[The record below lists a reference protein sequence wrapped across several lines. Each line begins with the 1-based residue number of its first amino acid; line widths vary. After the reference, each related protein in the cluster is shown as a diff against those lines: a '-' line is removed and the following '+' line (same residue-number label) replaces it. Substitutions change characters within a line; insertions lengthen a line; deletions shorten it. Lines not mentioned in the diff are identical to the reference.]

1 MKLKKHLS
9 NLLKVFICVAF
20 IASAIEIHAQN
31 GTTMTVSGTI
41 VDAAGIPVIGAV
53 VIDPANTSNGCIS
66 NVDGDFTMQA
76 AVGKVL
82 KVSSIGYREYQFTV
96 LAQPQKYKIVLQ
108 EDNVEL
114 EEVVVVG
121 YGVQKK
127 VTMTGAVSAIQNK
140 EIVTTKNENL
150 QNMLTGKIPGLR
162 IVQNTSEPGQF
173 TNKMDIRGFGTPLV
187 IIDGVPRDNMAKIDA
202 EDIES
207 ISVLKDAS
215 AAVYGVRAANGVIL
229 ITTKKGTKGHANV
242 SYSGNMTWQ
251 VPTNFPDLVE
261 AADIMTLVNEKVIH
275 NVDESANRTYSLE
288 EIADYRNGVKRGTNW
303 KNELFRNSAPQ
314 TQHSINISGGGD
326 KVTYFASAGYQY
338 QESYLRSNAINY
350 EKFNLR
356 SNISANVT
364 NNLKFDLNISGMM
377 DERESSPANSGAII
391 YEGWLS
397 SPLEPVWYDE
407 EKGMY
412 ASRFNPAGYNPAA
425 LMDTDLTGHCTYQS
439 KWFQSNA
446 SLTWDIPW
454 VKGLSVSGMYSYD
467 YIANNDDE
475 YRKAY
480 NLYDTSGNAIVK
492 GAQTAAPNKISR
504 YFYSKQNNLWQAR
517 LSYDNNFGKH
527 NVGALILIENQHK
540 VGDNFYG
547 SRQVALDM
555 DKVFAGITTNQEF
568 NQNADQSVLYD
579 NANRALVGRLNY
591 DYAGKYIAEFAFR
604 HEASSLFPKE
614 TRWGFF
620 PSVSAGW
627 RMSREKFMERT
638 QNWLSDLK
646 LRASWGING
655 NDQID
660 NNATYNL
667 YYTNM
672 SNGSYNF
679 NGDGATVVPGVQ
691 KDRSGNNDL
700 KWEETKQLNFGIDAA
715 FFDNRLGLT
724 LDYFQKK
731 TTGMLIQKPYI
742 GVIGEGGYKW
752 YNAASM
758 DNSGV
763 EATFTWRD
771 EIKDFKYDISFNISY
786 YKNEI
791 TELPDVIKYTWGGG
805 NGVDKTIVGQPYGSW
820 MSYKADGVFKTKQE
834 VYEYLSKYDVQIG
847 APGVGRIRYKDL
859 NGDNV
864 INTADMDW
872 QGSDQPKFIGGLNI
886 GASYKGFDLSAFFN
900 GMIRDAWNNSKFYT
914 DLFQGWTG
922 NHSVR
927 LMDAMHAWN
936 DYEQTGVYNCDI
948 PALTVVDNN
957 VETRS
962 STFFIEDGSYVKLK
976 TLTLGYTFPDKWI
989 KKARLSNLR
998 VYLQAQNV
1006 FTLTNYTGAD
1016 PEGLGYPYPQPRTY
1030 TFGLSLGF

>member
-1 MKLKKHLS
+1 MKLKIHLS
-9 NLLKVFICVAF
+9 SLLRAFICMAF
-20 IASAIEIHAQN
+20 IASAIGLHAQN
-31 GTTMTVSGTI
+31 GTTITVSGTI
-41 VDAAGIPVIGAV
+41 VDAAGVPIIGAV

-66 NVDGDFTMQA
+66 NVDGHFTMQA

-96 LAQPQKYKIVLQ
+96 LSQPQKYNIVLQ

-140 EIVTTKNENL
+140 EITTTKNENL

-187 IIDGVPRDNMAKIDA
+187 VIDGVPRDNMAKIDA

-229 ITTKKGTKGHANV
+229 ITTKKGNKGHASV

-261 AADIMTLVNEKVIH
+261 AADIMTLINEKVIH

-303 KNELFRNSAPQ
+303 KNEIFRNSAPQ

-364 NNLKFDLNISGMM
+364 DNLKFDLNISGMM
-377 DERESSPANSGAII
+377 DERESSPANSSAII

-397 SPLEPVWYDE
+397 SPLEKVWYDE
-407 EKGMY
+407 EKRMY
-412 ASRFNPAGYNPAA
+412 ASRLNPAGYNPAA
-425 LMDTDLTGHCTYQS
+425 LMDTELTGHCTYKS

-454 VKGLSVSGMYSYD
+454 VKGLSISGMYSYD
-467 YIANNDDE
+467 YITNNDDE

-480 NLYDTSGNAIVK
+480 NLYDASGNAIIKSV
-492 GAQTAAPNKISR
+492 QTAAPNKISR
-504 YFYSKQNNLWQAR
+504 YFYEKQNNLWQAR
-517 LSYDNNFGKH
+517 LNYDNSFGKN
-527 NVGALILIENQHK
+527 NVGVLVLFENQHK
-540 VGDNFYG
+540 EGDNFYG

-568 NQNADQSVLYD
+568 NQNADQAVLYD

-604 HEASSLFPKE
+604 YEASSLFPKE

-620 PSVSAGW
+620 PSVSAGYRISEENFW
-627 RMSREKFMERT
+627 KESPLNFINNFKLRTSWGVLGDDSAARYQHITGYRYPSGGGAVFDGQYISASTSTGIPNKEITWYESKTFNIGVDAEAWNGLLGVTAEYFNRERSGLLTTRAGSLPGVVGATLPQENLNGDRT
-638 QNWLSDLK
+638 QGFEIELSHRNHIDDFYYQIKGNIAYTRTKYTHVETSRAGNSYENW
-646 LRASWGING
+646 RNNTNNRYNNITWGVEGAGRLETWDEIWHNPIFIARG
-655 NDQID
+655 SVLGD
-660 NNATYNL
+660 YE
-667 YYTNM
+667 YYDW
-672 SNGSYNF
+672 
-679 NGDGATVVPGVQ
+679 NGDGVFSELDKHPLVNSSSIP
-691 KDRSGNNDL
+691 L
-700 KWEETKQLNFGIDAA
+700 LNFG
-715 FFDNRLGLT
+715 F
-724 LDYFQKK
+724 
-731 TTGMLIQKPYI
+731 
-742 GVIGEGGYKW
+742 
-752 YNAASM
+752 
-758 DNSGV
+758 
-763 EATFTWRD
+763 TFSAQWKG
-771 EIKDFKYDISFNISY
+771 IDIS
-786 YKNEI
+786 
-791 TELPDVIKYTWGGG
+791 
-805 NGVDKTIVGQPYGSW
+805 
-820 MSYKADGVFKTKQE
+820 M
-834 VYEYLSKYDVQIG
+834 
-847 APGVGRIRYKDL
+847 
-859 NGDNV
+859 
-864 INTADMDW
+864 
-872 QGSDQPKFIGGLNI
+872 
-886 GASYKGFDLSAFFN
+886 
-900 GMIRDAWNNSKFYT
+900 
-914 DLFQGWTG
+914 LFQGAGKTYVSPQGILYQPLWGDGAVAQYMDRWHPEDPLANPYDPSTNWIKGHYAYTG
-922 NHSVR
+922 TLPDQSSDFHLQNASYLR
-927 LMDAMHAWN
+927 LKNLEIGYTLPGKWLKSAKVQGIRVYFSGYN
-936 DYEQTGVYNCDI
+936 LLTFTGLKYLDPEYSADTAYAYPI
-948 PALTVVDNN
+948 
-957 VETRS
+957 S
-962 STFFIEDGSYVKLK
+962 KTF
-976 TLTLGYTFPDKWI
+976 TLGLNFK
-989 KKARLSNLR
+989 
-998 VYLQAQNV
+998 
-1006 FTLTNYTGAD
+1006 F
-1016 PEGLGYPYPQPRTY
+1016 
-1030 TFGLSLGF
+1030 

>member
-1 MKLKKHLS
+1 MKLKIHLS
-9 NLLKVFICVAF
+9 SLLRAFICMAF
-20 IASAIEIHAQN
+20 IASAIGLHAQN
-31 GTTMTVSGTI
+31 GTTITVSGTI
-41 VDAAGIPVIGAV
+41 VDAAGVPIIGAV

-66 NVDGDFTMQA
+66 NVDGHFTMQA

-96 LAQPQKYKIVLQ
+96 LSQPQKYNIVLQ

-140 EIVTTKNENL
+140 EITTTKNENL

-187 IIDGVPRDNMAKIDA
+187 VIDGVPRDNMAKIDA

-229 ITTKKGTKGHANV
+229 ITTKKGNKGHASV

-261 AADIMTLVNEKVIH
+261 AADIMTLINEKVIH

-303 KNELFRNSAPQ
+303 KNEIFRNSAPQ

-364 NNLKFDLNISGMM
+364 DNLKFDLNISGMM
-377 DERESSPANSGAII
+377 DERESSPANSSAII

-397 SPLEPVWYDE
+397 SPLEKVWYDE
-407 EKGMY
+407 EKRMY
-412 ASRFNPAGYNPAA
+412 ASRLNPAGYNPAA
-425 LMDTDLTGHCTYQS
+425 LMDTELTGHCTYKS

-454 VKGLSVSGMYSYD
+454 VKGLSISGMYSYD
-467 YIANNDDE
+467 YITNNDDE

-480 NLYDTSGNAIVK
+480 NLYDASGNAIIK
-492 GAQTAAPNKISR
+492 SAQTAAPNKISR
-504 YFYSKQNNLWQAR
+504 YFYEKQNNLWQAR
-517 LSYDNNFGKH
+517 LNYDNSFGKN
-527 NVGALILIENQHK
+527 NVGVLVLFENQHK
-540 VGDNFYG
+540 EGDNFYG

-568 NQNADQSVLYD
+568 NQNADQAVLYD

-604 HEASSLFPKE
+604 YEASSLFPKE

-620 PSVSAGW
+620 PSVSAGYRISEENFW
-627 RMSREKFMERT
+627 KESPLNFINNFKLRTSWGVLGDDSAARYQHITGYRYPSGGGAVFDGQYISASTSTGIPNKEITWYESKTFNIGVDAEAWNGLLGVTAEYFNRERSGLLTTRAGSLPGVVGATLPQENLNGDRT
-638 QNWLSDLK
+638 QGFEIELSHRNHIDDFYYQIKGNIAYTRTKYTHVETSRAGNSYENW
-646 LRASWGING
+646 RNNTNNRYNNITWGVEGAGRLETWDEIWHNPIFIARG
-655 NDQID
+655 SVLGDYQ
-660 NNATYNL
+660 
-667 YYTNM
+667 YYDW
-672 SNGSYNF
+672 
-679 NGDGATVVPGVQ
+679 NGDGVFSELDKHPLVNSSSIP
-691 KDRSGNNDL
+691 L
-700 KWEETKQLNFGIDAA
+700 LNFG
-715 FFDNRLGLT
+715 F
-724 LDYFQKK
+724 
-731 TTGMLIQKPYI
+731 
-742 GVIGEGGYKW
+742 
-752 YNAASM
+752 
-758 DNSGV
+758 
-763 EATFTWRD
+763 TFSAQWKG
-771 EIKDFKYDISFNISY
+771 IDIS
-786 YKNEI
+786 
-791 TELPDVIKYTWGGG
+791 
-805 NGVDKTIVGQPYGSW
+805 
-820 MSYKADGVFKTKQE
+820 M
-834 VYEYLSKYDVQIG
+834 
-847 APGVGRIRYKDL
+847 
-859 NGDNV
+859 
-864 INTADMDW
+864 
-872 QGSDQPKFIGGLNI
+872 
-886 GASYKGFDLSAFFN
+886 
-900 GMIRDAWNNSKFYT
+900 
-914 DLFQGWTG
+914 LFQGAGKTYVSPQGILYQPLWGDGAVAQYMDRWHPEDPLANPYDPSTNWIKGHYAYTG
-922 NHSVR
+922 TLPDQSSDFHLQNASYLR
-927 LMDAMHAWN
+927 LKNLEIGYTLPGKWLKSAKVQGIRVYFSGYN
-936 DYEQTGVYNCDI
+936 LLTFTGLKYLDPEYSADTAYAYPI
-948 PALTVVDNN
+948 
-957 VETRS
+957 S
-962 STFFIEDGSYVKLK
+962 KTF
-976 TLTLGYTFPDKWI
+976 TLGLNFK
-989 KKARLSNLR
+989 
-998 VYLQAQNV
+998 
-1006 FTLTNYTGAD
+1006 F
-1016 PEGLGYPYPQPRTY
+1016 
-1030 TFGLSLGF
+1030 

>member
-1 MKLKKHLS
+1 MKLKIHLS
-9 NLLKVFICVAF
+9 SLLRAFICMAF
-20 IASAIEIHAQN
+20 IASAIGLHAQN
-31 GTTMTVSGTI
+31 GTTITVSGTI
-41 VDAAGIPVIGAV
+41 VDAAGVPIIGAV

-66 NVDGDFTMQA
+66 NVDGHFTMQA

-96 LAQPQKYKIVLQ
+96 LSQPQKYNIVLQ

-140 EIVTTKNENL
+140 EITTTKNENL

-187 IIDGVPRDNMAKIDA
+187 VIDGVPRDNMAKIDA

-229 ITTKKGTKGHANV
+229 ITTKKGNKGHASV

-261 AADIMTLVNEKVIH
+261 AADIMTLINEKVIH

-303 KNELFRNSAPQ
+303 KNEIFRNSAPQ

-364 NNLKFDLNISGMM
+364 DNLKFDLNISGMM
-377 DERESSPANSGAII
+377 DERESSPANSSAII

-397 SPLEPVWYDE
+397 SPLEKVWYDE
-407 EKGMY
+407 EKRMY
-412 ASRFNPAGYNPAA
+412 ASRLNPAGYNPAA
-425 LMDTDLTGHCTYQS
+425 LMDTELTGHCTYKS

-454 VKGLSVSGMYSYD
+454 VKGLSISGMYSYD
-467 YIANNDDE
+467 YITNNDDE

-480 NLYDTSGNAIVK
+480 NLYDASGNAIIK
-492 GAQTAAPNKISR
+492 SAQTAAPNKISR
-504 YFYSKQNNLWQAR
+504 YFYEKQNNLWQAR
-517 LSYDNNFGKH
+517 LNYDNSFGKN
-527 NVGALILIENQHK
+527 NVGVLVLFENQHK
-540 VGDNFYG
+540 EGDNFYG

-568 NQNADQSVLYD
+568 NQNADQAVLYD

-604 HEASSLFPKE
+604 YEASSLFPKE

-620 PSVSAGW
+620 PSVSAGYRISEENFW
-627 RMSREKFMERT
+627 KESPLNFINNFKLRTSWGVLGDDSAARYQHITGYRYPSGGGAVFDGQYISASTSTGIPNKEITWYESKTFNIGVDAEAWNGLLGVTAEYFNRERSGLLTTRAGSLPGVVGATLPQENLNGDRT
-638 QNWLSDLK
+638 QGFEIELSHRNHIDDFYYQIKGNIAYTRTKYTHVETSRAGNSYENW
-646 LRASWGING
+646 RNNTNNRYNNITWGVEGAGRLETWDEIWHNPIFIARG
-655 NDQID
+655 SVLGD
-660 NNATYNL
+660 YE
-667 YYTNM
+667 YYDW
-672 SNGSYNF
+672 
-679 NGDGATVVPGVQ
+679 NGDGVFSELDKHPLVNSSSIP
-691 KDRSGNNDL
+691 L
-700 KWEETKQLNFGIDAA
+700 LNFG
-715 FFDNRLGLT
+715 F
-724 LDYFQKK
+724 
-731 TTGMLIQKPYI
+731 
-742 GVIGEGGYKW
+742 
-752 YNAASM
+752 
-758 DNSGV
+758 
-763 EATFTWRD
+763 TFSAQWK
-771 EIKDFKYDISFNISY
+771 EIDIS
-786 YKNEI
+786 
-791 TELPDVIKYTWGGG
+791 
-805 NGVDKTIVGQPYGSW
+805 
-820 MSYKADGVFKTKQE
+820 M
-834 VYEYLSKYDVQIG
+834 
-847 APGVGRIRYKDL
+847 
-859 NGDNV
+859 
-864 INTADMDW
+864 
-872 QGSDQPKFIGGLNI
+872 
-886 GASYKGFDLSAFFN
+886 
-900 GMIRDAWNNSKFYT
+900 
-914 DLFQGWTG
+914 LFQGAGKTYVSPQGILYQPLWGDGAVAQYMDRWHPEDPLANPYDPSTNWIKGHYAYTG
-922 NHSVR
+922 TLPDQSSDFHLQNASYLR
-927 LMDAMHAWN
+927 LKN
-936 DYEQTGVYNCDI
+936 LEI
-948 PALTVVDNN
+948 
-957 VETRS
+957 
-962 STFFIEDGSYVKLK
+962 
-976 TLTLGYTFPDKWI
+976 GYTLPDKWLKSAKVQGI
-989 KKARLSNLR
+989 R
-998 VYLQAQNV
+998 VYFSGYNLLTFTGLKYLDPEYSADTAYAYPISKT
-1006 FTLTNYTGAD
+1006 FTL
-1016 PEGLGYPYPQPRTY
+1016 GLN
-1030 TFGLSLGF
+1030 FKF

>member
-1 MKLKKHLS
+1 MKLKIHLS
-9 NLLKVFICVAF
+9 SLLRAFICMAF
-20 IASAIEIHAQN
+20 IASAIGLHAQN
-31 GTTMTVSGTI
+31 GTTITVSGTI
-41 VDAAGIPVIGAV
+41 VDAAGVPIIGAV

-66 NVDGDFTMQA
+66 NVDGHFTMQA

-96 LAQPQKYKIVLQ
+96 LSQPQKYNIVLQ

-140 EIVTTKNENL
+140 EITTTKNENL

-187 IIDGVPRDNMAKIDA
+187 VIDGVPRDNMAKIDA

-229 ITTKKGTKGHANV
+229 ITTKKGNKGHASV

-261 AADIMTLVNEKVIH
+261 AADIMTLINEKVIH

-303 KNELFRNSAPQ
+303 KNEIFRNSAPQ

-364 NNLKFDLNISGMM
+364 DNLKFDLNISGMM
-377 DERESSPANSGAII
+377 DERESSPANSSAII

-397 SPLEPVWYDE
+397 SPLEKVWYDE
-407 EKGMY
+407 EKRMY
-412 ASRFNPAGYNPAA
+412 ASRLNPAGYNPAA
-425 LMDTDLTGHCTYQS
+425 LMDTELTGHCTYKS

-454 VKGLSVSGMYSYD
+454 VKGLSISGMYSYD
-467 YIANNDDE
+467 YITNNDDE

-480 NLYDTSGNAIVK
+480 NLYDASGNAIIK
-492 GAQTAAPNKISR
+492 SAQTAAPNKISR
-504 YFYSKQNNLWQAR
+504 YFYEKQNNLWQAR
-517 LSYDNNFGKH
+517 LNYDNSFGKN
-527 NVGALILIENQHK
+527 NVGVLVLFENQHK
-540 VGDNFYG
+540 EGDNFYG

-568 NQNADQSVLYD
+568 NQNADQAVLYD

-604 HEASSLFPKE
+604 YETSSLFPKE

-620 PSVSAGW
+620 PSVSAGYRISEENFW
-627 RMSREKFMERT
+627 KESPLNFINNFKLRTSWGVLGDDSAARYQHITGYRYPSGGGAVFDGQYISASTSTGIPNKEITWYESKTFNIGVDAEAWNGLLGVTAEYFNRERSGLLTTRAGSLPGVVGATLPQENLNGDRT
-638 QNWLSDLK
+638 QGFEIELSHRNHIDDFYYQIKGNIAYTRTKYTHVETSRAGNSYENW
-646 LRASWGING
+646 RNNTNNRYNNITWGVEGAGRLETWDEIWHNPIFIARG
-655 NDQID
+655 SVLGD
-660 NNATYNL
+660 YE
-667 YYTNM
+667 YYDW
-672 SNGSYNF
+672 
-679 NGDGATVVPGVQ
+679 NGDGVFSELDKHPLVNSSSIP
-691 KDRSGNNDL
+691 L
-700 KWEETKQLNFGIDAA
+700 LNFG
-715 FFDNRLGLT
+715 F
-724 LDYFQKK
+724 
-731 TTGMLIQKPYI
+731 
-742 GVIGEGGYKW
+742 
-752 YNAASM
+752 
-758 DNSGV
+758 
-763 EATFTWRD
+763 TFSAQWKG
-771 EIKDFKYDISFNISY
+771 IDIS
-786 YKNEI
+786 
-791 TELPDVIKYTWGGG
+791 
-805 NGVDKTIVGQPYGSW
+805 
-820 MSYKADGVFKTKQE
+820 M
-834 VYEYLSKYDVQIG
+834 
-847 APGVGRIRYKDL
+847 
-859 NGDNV
+859 
-864 INTADMDW
+864 
-872 QGSDQPKFIGGLNI
+872 
-886 GASYKGFDLSAFFN
+886 
-900 GMIRDAWNNSKFYT
+900 
-914 DLFQGWTG
+914 LFQGAGKTYVSPQGILYQPLWGDGAVAQYMDRWHPEDPLANPYDPSTNWIKGHYAYTG
-922 NHSVR
+922 TLPDQSSDFHLQNASYLR
-927 LMDAMHAWN
+927 LKN
-936 DYEQTGVYNCDI
+936 LEI
-948 PALTVVDNN
+948 
-957 VETRS
+957 
-962 STFFIEDGSYVKLK
+962 
-976 TLTLGYTFPDKWI
+976 GYTLPDKWLKSAKVQGI
-989 KKARLSNLR
+989 R
-998 VYLQAQNV
+998 VYFSGYNLLTFTGLKYLDPEYSADTAYAYPISKT
-1006 FTLTNYTGAD
+1006 FTL
-1016 PEGLGYPYPQPRTY
+1016 GLN
-1030 TFGLSLGF
+1030 FKF

>member
-1 MKLKKHLS
+1 MKLKIHLS
-9 NLLKVFICVAF
+9 SLLRAFICMAF
-20 IASAIEIHAQN
+20 IASAIGLHAQN
-31 GTTMTVSGTI
+31 GTTITVSGTI
-41 VDAAGIPVIGAV
+41 VDAAGVPIIGAV

-66 NVDGDFTMQA
+66 NVDGHFTMQA

-96 LAQPQKYKIVLQ
+96 LSQPQKYNIVLQ

-140 EIVTTKNENL
+140 EITTTKNENL

-187 IIDGVPRDNMAKIDA
+187 VIDGVPRDNMAKIDA

-229 ITTKKGTKGHANV
+229 ITTKKGNKGHASV

-261 AADIMTLVNEKVIH
+261 AADIMTLINEKVIH

-303 KNELFRNSAPQ
+303 KNEIFRNSAPQ

-364 NNLKFDLNISGMM
+364 DNLKFDLNISGMM
-377 DERESSPANSGAII
+377 DERESSPANSSAII

-397 SPLEPVWYDE
+397 SPLEKVWYDE
-407 EKGMY
+407 EKRMY
-412 ASRFNPAGYNPAA
+412 ASRLNPAGYNPAA
-425 LMDTDLTGHCTYQS
+425 LMDTELTGHCTYKS

-454 VKGLSVSGMYSYD
+454 VKGLSISGMYSYD
-467 YIANNDDE
+467 YITNNDDE

-480 NLYDTSGNAIVK
+480 NLYDASGNAIIK
-492 GAQTAAPNKISR
+492 SAQTAAPNKISR
-504 YFYSKQNNLWQAR
+504 YFYEKQNNLWQAR
-517 LSYDNNFGKH
+517 LNYDNSFGKN
-527 NVGALILIENQHK
+527 NVGILVLFENQHK
-540 VGDNFYG
+540 EGDNFYG

-568 NQNADQSVLYD
+568 NQNADQAVLYD

-604 HEASSLFPKE
+604 YEASSLFPKE

-620 PSVSAGW
+620 PSVSAGYRISEENFW
-627 RMSREKFMERT
+627 KESPLNFINNFKLRTSWGVLGDDSAARYQHITGYRYPSGGGTVFDGQYISASTSTGIPNKEITWYESKTFNIGVDAEAWNGLLGVTAEYFNRERSGLLTTRAGSLPGVVGATLPQENLNGDRT
-638 QNWLSDLK
+638 QGFEIELSHRNHIDDFYYQIKGNIAYTRTKYTHVETSRAGNSYENW
-646 LRASWGING
+646 RNNTNNRYNNITWGVEGAGRLETWDEIWHNPIFIARG
-655 NDQID
+655 SVLGD
-660 NNATYNL
+660 YE
-667 YYTNM
+667 YYDW
-672 SNGSYNF
+672 
-679 NGDGATVVPGVQ
+679 NGDGVFSELDKHPLVNSSSIP
-691 KDRSGNNDL
+691 L
-700 KWEETKQLNFGIDAA
+700 LNFG
-715 FFDNRLGLT
+715 F
-724 LDYFQKK
+724 
-731 TTGMLIQKPYI
+731 
-742 GVIGEGGYKW
+742 
-752 YNAASM
+752 
-758 DNSGV
+758 
-763 EATFTWRD
+763 TFSAQWKG
-771 EIKDFKYDISFNISY
+771 IDIS
-786 YKNEI
+786 
-791 TELPDVIKYTWGGG
+791 
-805 NGVDKTIVGQPYGSW
+805 
-820 MSYKADGVFKTKQE
+820 M
-834 VYEYLSKYDVQIG
+834 
-847 APGVGRIRYKDL
+847 
-859 NGDNV
+859 
-864 INTADMDW
+864 
-872 QGSDQPKFIGGLNI
+872 
-886 GASYKGFDLSAFFN
+886 
-900 GMIRDAWNNSKFYT
+900 
-914 DLFQGWTG
+914 LFQGAGKTYVSPQGILYQPLWGDGAVAQYMDRWHPEDPLANPYDPSTNWIKGHYAYTG
-922 NHSVR
+922 TLPDQSSDFHLQNASYLR
-927 LMDAMHAWN
+927 LKN
-936 DYEQTGVYNCDI
+936 LEI
-948 PALTVVDNN
+948 
-957 VETRS
+957 
-962 STFFIEDGSYVKLK
+962 
-976 TLTLGYTFPDKWI
+976 GYTLPDKWLKSAKVQGI
-989 KKARLSNLR
+989 R
-998 VYLQAQNV
+998 VYFSGYNLLTFTGLKYLDPEYSADTAYAYPISKT
-1006 FTLTNYTGAD
+1006 FTL
-1016 PEGLGYPYPQPRTY
+1016 GLN
-1030 TFGLSLGF
+1030 FKF

>member
-1 MKLKKHLS
+1 MKLKIHLS
-9 NLLKVFICVAF
+9 SLLRAFICMAF
-20 IASAIEIHAQN
+20 IASAIGLHAQN
-31 GTTMTVSGTI
+31 GTTITVSGTI
-41 VDAAGIPVIGAV
+41 VDAAGVPIIGAV

-66 NVDGDFTMQA
+66 NVDGHFTMQA

-96 LAQPQKYKIVLQ
+96 LSQPQKYNIVLQ

-140 EIVTTKNENL
+140 EITTTKNENL

-187 IIDGVPRDNMAKIDA
+187 VIDGVPRDNMAKIDA

-229 ITTKKGTKGHANV
+229 ITTKKGNKGHASV

-261 AADIMTLVNEKVIH
+261 AADIMTLINEKVIH

-303 KNELFRNSAPQ
+303 KNEIFRNSAPQ

-364 NNLKFDLNISGMM
+364 DNLKFDLNISGMM
-377 DERESSPANSGAII
+377 DERESSPANSSAII

-397 SPLEPVWYDE
+397 SPLEKVWYDE
-407 EKGMY
+407 EKRMY
-412 ASRFNPAGYNPAA
+412 ASRLNPAGYNPAA
-425 LMDTDLTGHCTYQS
+425 LMDTELTGHCTYKS

-454 VKGLSVSGMYSYD
+454 VKGLSISGMYSYD
-467 YIANNDDE
+467 YITNNDDE

-480 NLYDTSGNAIVK
+480 NLYDASGNAIIK
-492 GAQTAAPNKISR
+492 SAQTAAPNKISR
-504 YFYSKQNNLWQAR
+504 YFYEKQNNLWQAR
-517 LSYDNNFGKH
+517 LNYDNSFGKN
-527 NVGALILIENQHK
+527 NVGVLVLFENQHK
-540 VGDNFYG
+540 EGDNFYG

-568 NQNADQSVLYD
+568 NQNADQAVLYD

-604 HEASSLFPKE
+604 YEASSLFPKE

-620 PSVSAGW
+620 PSVSAGYRISEENFW
-627 RMSREKFMERT
+627 KESPLNFINNFKLRTSWGVLGDDSAARYQHITGYRYPSGGGAVFDGQYISASTSTGIPNKEITWYESKTFNIGVDAEAWNGLLGVTAEYFNRERSGLLTTRAGSLPGVVGATLPQENLNGDRT
-638 QNWLSDLK
+638 QGFEIELSHRNHIDDFYYQIKGNIAYTRTKYTHVETSRAGNSYENW
-646 LRASWGING
+646 RNNTNNRYNNITWGVEGAGRLETWDEIWHNPIFIARG
-655 NDQID
+655 SVLGD
-660 NNATYNL
+660 YE
-667 YYTNM
+667 YYDW
-672 SNGSYNF
+672 
-679 NGDGATVVPGVQ
+679 NGDGVFSELDKHPLVNSSSIP
-691 KDRSGNNDL
+691 L
-700 KWEETKQLNFGIDAA
+700 LNFG
-715 FFDNRLGLT
+715 F
-724 LDYFQKK
+724 
-731 TTGMLIQKPYI
+731 
-742 GVIGEGGYKW
+742 
-752 YNAASM
+752 
-758 DNSGV
+758 
-763 EATFTWRD
+763 TFSAQWKG
-771 EIKDFKYDISFNISY
+771 IDIS
-786 YKNEI
+786 
-791 TELPDVIKYTWGGG
+791 
-805 NGVDKTIVGQPYGSW
+805 
-820 MSYKADGVFKTKQE
+820 M
-834 VYEYLSKYDVQIG
+834 
-847 APGVGRIRYKDL
+847 
-859 NGDNV
+859 
-864 INTADMDW
+864 
-872 QGSDQPKFIGGLNI
+872 
-886 GASYKGFDLSAFFN
+886 
-900 GMIRDAWNNSKFYT
+900 
-914 DLFQGWTG
+914 LFQGAGKTYVSPQGILYQPLWGDGAVAQYKDRWHPEDPLANPYDPSTNWIKGHYAYTG
-922 NHSVR
+922 TLPDQSSDFHLQNASYLR
-927 LMDAMHAWN
+927 LKN
-936 DYEQTGVYNCDI
+936 LEI
-948 PALTVVDNN
+948 
-957 VETRS
+957 
-962 STFFIEDGSYVKLK
+962 
-976 TLTLGYTFPDKWI
+976 GYTLPDKWLKSAKVQGI
-989 KKARLSNLR
+989 R
-998 VYLQAQNV
+998 VYFSGYNLLTFTGLKYLDPEYSADTAYAYPISKT
-1006 FTLTNYTGAD
+1006 FTL
-1016 PEGLGYPYPQPRTY
+1016 GLN
-1030 TFGLSLGF
+1030 FKF

>member
-288 EIADYRNGVKRGTNW
+288 EIADYRNGIKRGTNW

-604 HEASSLFPKE
+604 HEASSLFPKA

-620 PSVSAGW
+620 PSVSAGY
-627 RMSREKFMERT
+627 RISEEKFWKESPLNFINNFKIRT
-638 QNWLSDLK
+638 
-646 LRASWGING
+646 SWGVLGDDSAARYQHITGYKYPSDGGSVFDGQYISTSTSTGIPNKAITWYESRTFNVGIDAEAWNG
-655 NDQID
+655 LLGVTAEYFNRRRSGLLTTRAGSLPGVVGATLPQENLNGDLTQGFEIELTHRHHVNDFYYQIKGNIAYTRTKNTHVETSRAGNSYENWK
-660 NNATYNL
+660 NNTSNRYNNITWGIEGAGRL
-667 YYTNM
+667 ESWDEIWHNPIFIAR
-672 SNGSYNF
+672 GSILGDYEYLDW
-679 NGDGATVVPGVQ
+679 NGDGVFSELDKHPLVNSSSVP
-691 KDRSGNNDL
+691 L
-700 KWEETKQLNFGIDAA
+700 LNFG
-715 FFDNRLGLT
+715 LT
-724 LDYFQKK
+724 FSAQWK
-731 TTGMLIQKPYI
+731 GI
-742 GVIGEGGYKW
+742 
-752 YNAASM
+752 
-758 DNSGV
+758 
-763 EATFTWRD
+763 
-771 EIKDFKYDISFNISY
+771 DIS
-786 YKNEI
+786 
-791 TELPDVIKYTWGGG
+791 
-805 NGVDKTIVGQPYGSW
+805 
-820 MSYKADGVFKTKQE
+820 M
-834 VYEYLSKYDVQIG
+834 
-847 APGVGRIRYKDL
+847 
-859 NGDNV
+859 
-864 INTADMDW
+864 
-872 QGSDQPKFIGGLNI
+872 
-886 GASYKGFDLSAFFN
+886 
-900 GMIRDAWNNSKFYT
+900 
-914 DLFQGWTG
+914 LFQGAGKTYVSPQGILYQPLWGDGAVAQYMDRWHPEDPLANPYDPSTNWVKGHYAYTG
-922 NHSVR
+922 TLPDQSSDFHLQNASYIR
-927 LMDAMHAWN
+927 LKNLEIGYSLPKKWLQN
-936 DYEQTGVYNCDI
+936 INVQGIRVYFSGYNL
-948 PALTVVDNN
+948 LTFTSLKYLDP
-957 VETRS
+957 EYSADTAYS
-962 STFFIEDGSYVKLK
+962 YPISKTF
-976 TLTLGYTFPDKWI
+976 TLGLNFK
-989 KKARLSNLR
+989 
-998 VYLQAQNV
+998 
-1006 FTLTNYTGAD
+1006 F
-1016 PEGLGYPYPQPRTY
+1016 
-1030 TFGLSLGF
+1030 

>member
-1 MKLKKHLS
+1 MKLKIHLS
-9 NLLKVFICVAF
+9 SLLRAFICMAF
-20 IASAIEIHAQN
+20 IASAIGLHAQN
-31 GTTMTVSGTI
+31 GTTITVSGTI
-41 VDAAGIPVIGAV
+41 VDAAGVPIIGAV

-66 NVDGDFTMQA
+66 NVDGHFTMQA

-96 LAQPQKYKIVLQ
+96 LSQPQKYNIVLQ

-140 EIVTTKNENL
+140 EITTTKNENL

-187 IIDGVPRDNMAKIDA
+187 VIDGVPRDNMAKIDA

-229 ITTKKGTKGHANV
+229 ITTKKGNKGHASV

-261 AADIMTLVNEKVIH
+261 AADIMTLINEKVIH

-303 KNELFRNSAPQ
+303 KNEIFRNSAPQ

-364 NNLKFDLNISGMM
+364 DNLKFDLNISGMM
-377 DERESSPANSGAII
+377 DERESSPANSSAII

-397 SPLEPVWYDE
+397 SPLEKVWYDE
-407 EKGMY
+407 EKRMY
-412 ASRFNPAGYNPAA
+412 ASRLNPAGYNPAA
-425 LMDTDLTGHCTYQS
+425 LMDTELTGHCTYKS

-454 VKGLSVSGMYSYD
+454 VKGLSISGMYSYD
-467 YIANNDDE
+467 YITNNDDE

-480 NLYDTSGNAIVK
+480 NLYDASGNAIIK
-492 GAQTAAPNKISR
+492 SAQTAAPNKISR
-504 YFYSKQNNLWQAR
+504 YFYEKQNNLWQAR
-517 LSYDNNFGKH
+517 LNYDNSFGKN
-527 NVGALILIENQHK
+527 NVGVLVLFENQHK
-540 VGDNFYG
+540 EGDNFYG

-568 NQNADQSVLYD
+568 NQNADQAVLYD

-604 HEASSLFPKE
+604 YEASSLFPKE

-620 PSVSAGW
+620 PSVSAGYRISEENFW
-627 RMSREKFMERT
+627 KESPLNFINNFKLRTSWGVLGDDSAARYQHITGYRYPSGGGAVFDGQYISASTSTGIPNKEITWYESKTFNIGVDAEAWNGLLGVTAEYFNRERSELLTTRAGSLPGVVGATLPQENLNGDRT
-638 QNWLSDLK
+638 QGFEIELSHRNHIDDFYYQIKGNIAYTRTKYTHVETSRAGNSYENW
-646 LRASWGING
+646 RNNTNNRYNNITWGVEGAGRLETWDEIWHNPIFIARG
-655 NDQID
+655 SVLGD
-660 NNATYNL
+660 YE
-667 YYTNM
+667 YYDW
-672 SNGSYNF
+672 
-679 NGDGATVVPGVQ
+679 NGDGVFSELDKHPLVNSSSIP
-691 KDRSGNNDL
+691 L
-700 KWEETKQLNFGIDAA
+700 LNFG
-715 FFDNRLGLT
+715 F
-724 LDYFQKK
+724 
-731 TTGMLIQKPYI
+731 
-742 GVIGEGGYKW
+742 
-752 YNAASM
+752 
-758 DNSGV
+758 
-763 EATFTWRD
+763 TFSAQWKG
-771 EIKDFKYDISFNISY
+771 IDIS
-786 YKNEI
+786 
-791 TELPDVIKYTWGGG
+791 
-805 NGVDKTIVGQPYGSW
+805 
-820 MSYKADGVFKTKQE
+820 M
-834 VYEYLSKYDVQIG
+834 
-847 APGVGRIRYKDL
+847 
-859 NGDNV
+859 
-864 INTADMDW
+864 
-872 QGSDQPKFIGGLNI
+872 
-886 GASYKGFDLSAFFN
+886 
-900 GMIRDAWNNSKFYT
+900 
-914 DLFQGWTG
+914 LFQGAGKTYVSPQGILYQPLWGDGAVAQYMDRWHPEDPLANPYDPSTNWIKGHYAYTG
-922 NHSVR
+922 TLPDQSSDFHLQNASYLR
-927 LMDAMHAWN
+927 LKN
-936 DYEQTGVYNCDI
+936 LEI
-948 PALTVVDNN
+948 
-957 VETRS
+957 
-962 STFFIEDGSYVKLK
+962 
-976 TLTLGYTFPDKWI
+976 GYTLPDKWLKSAKVQGI
-989 KKARLSNLR
+989 R
-998 VYLQAQNV
+998 VYFSGYNLLTFTGLKYLDPEYSADTAYAYPISKT
-1006 FTLTNYTGAD
+1006 FTL
-1016 PEGLGYPYPQPRTY
+1016 GLN
-1030 TFGLSLGF
+1030 FKF

>member
-1 MKLKKHLS
+1 MKLKIHLS
-9 NLLKVFICVAF
+9 SLLRAFICMAF
-20 IASAIEIHAQN
+20 IASAIGLHAQN
-31 GTTMTVSGTI
+31 GTTITVSGTI
-41 VDAAGIPVIGAV
+41 VDAAGVPIIGAV

-66 NVDGDFTMQA
+66 NVDGHFTMQA

-96 LAQPQKYKIVLQ
+96 LSQPQKYNIVLQ

-140 EIVTTKNENL
+140 EITTTKNENL

-187 IIDGVPRDNMAKIDA
+187 VIDGVPRDNMAKIDA

-229 ITTKKGTKGHANV
+229 ITTKKGNKGHASV

-261 AADIMTLVNEKVIH
+261 AADIMTLINEKVIH

-303 KNELFRNSAPQ
+303 KNEIFRNSAPQ

-364 NNLKFDLNISGMM
+364 DNLKFDLNISGMM
-377 DERESSPANSGAII
+377 DERESSPANSSAII

-397 SPLEPVWYDE
+397 SPLEKVWYDE
-407 EKGMY
+407 EKRMY
-412 ASRFNPAGYNPAA
+412 ASRLNPAGYNPAA
-425 LMDTDLTGHCTYQS
+425 LMDTELTGHCTSKS

-454 VKGLSVSGMYSYD
+454 VKGLSISGMYSYD
-467 YIANNDDE
+467 YITNNDDE

-480 NLYDTSGNAIVK
+480 NLYDASGNAIIK
-492 GAQTAAPNKISR
+492 SAQTAAPNKISR
-504 YFYSKQNNLWQAR
+504 YFYEKQNNLWQAR
-517 LSYDNNFGKH
+517 LNYDNSFGKN
-527 NVGALILIENQHK
+527 NVGVLVLFENQHK
-540 VGDNFYG
+540 EGDNFYG

-568 NQNADQSVLYD
+568 NQNADQAVLYD

-604 HEASSLFPKE
+604 YEASSLFPKE

-620 PSVSAGW
+620 PSVSAGYRISEENFW
-627 RMSREKFMERT
+627 KESPLNFINNFKLRTSWGVLGDDSAARYQHITGYRYPSGGGAVFDGQYISASTSTGIPNKEITWYESKTFNIGVDAEAWNGLLGVTAEYFNRERSGLLTTRAGSLPGVVGATLPQENLNGDRT
-638 QNWLSDLK
+638 QGFEIELSHRNHIDDFYYQIKGNIAYTRTKYTHVETSRAGNSYENW
-646 LRASWGING
+646 RNNTNNRYNNITWGVEGAGRLETWDEIWHNPIFIARG
-655 NDQID
+655 SVLGD
-660 NNATYNL
+660 YE
-667 YYTNM
+667 YYDW
-672 SNGSYNF
+672 
-679 NGDGATVVPGVQ
+679 NGDGVFSELDKHPLVNSSSIP
-691 KDRSGNNDL
+691 L
-700 KWEETKQLNFGIDAA
+700 LNFG
-715 FFDNRLGLT
+715 F
-724 LDYFQKK
+724 
-731 TTGMLIQKPYI
+731 
-742 GVIGEGGYKW
+742 
-752 YNAASM
+752 
-758 DNSGV
+758 
-763 EATFTWRD
+763 TFSAQWKG
-771 EIKDFKYDISFNISY
+771 IDIS
-786 YKNEI
+786 
-791 TELPDVIKYTWGGG
+791 
-805 NGVDKTIVGQPYGSW
+805 
-820 MSYKADGVFKTKQE
+820 M
-834 VYEYLSKYDVQIG
+834 
-847 APGVGRIRYKDL
+847 
-859 NGDNV
+859 
-864 INTADMDW
+864 
-872 QGSDQPKFIGGLNI
+872 
-886 GASYKGFDLSAFFN
+886 
-900 GMIRDAWNNSKFYT
+900 
-914 DLFQGWTG
+914 LFQGAGKTYVSPQGILYQPLWGDGAVAQYMDRWHPEDPLANPYDPSTNWIKGHYAYTG
-922 NHSVR
+922 TLPDQSSDFHLQNASYLR
-927 LMDAMHAWN
+927 LKN
-936 DYEQTGVYNCDI
+936 LEI
-948 PALTVVDNN
+948 
-957 VETRS
+957 
-962 STFFIEDGSYVKLK
+962 
-976 TLTLGYTFPDKWI
+976 GYTLPDKWLKSAKVQGI
-989 KKARLSNLR
+989 R
-998 VYLQAQNV
+998 VYFSGYNLLTFTGLKYLDPEYSADTAYAYPISKT
-1006 FTLTNYTGAD
+1006 FTL
-1016 PEGLGYPYPQPRTY
+1016 GLN
-1030 TFGLSLGF
+1030 FKF

>member
-41 VDAAGIPVIGAV
+41 VDTAGIPVIGAV

-412 ASRFNPAGYNPAA
+412 ASRFNPAG
-425 LMDTDLTGHCTYQS
+425 
-439 KWFQSNA
+439 
-446 SLTWDIPW
+446 
-454 VKGLSVSGMYSYD
+454 
-467 YIANNDDE
+467 
-475 YRKAY
+475 
-480 NLYDTSGNAIVK
+480 
-492 GAQTAAPNKISR
+492 
-504 YFYSKQNNLWQAR
+504 
-517 LSYDNNFGKH
+517 
-527 NVGALILIENQHK
+527 
-540 VGDNFYG
+540 
-547 SRQVALDM
+547 
-555 DKVFAGITTNQEF
+555 
-568 NQNADQSVLYD
+568 
-579 NANRALVGRLNY
+579 
-591 DYAGKYIAEFAFR
+591 
-604 HEASSLFPKE
+604 
-614 TRWGFF
+614 
-620 PSVSAGW
+620 
-627 RMSREKFMERT
+627 
-638 QNWLSDLK
+638 
-646 LRASWGING
+646 
-655 NDQID
+655 
-660 NNATYNL
+660 
-667 YYTNM
+667 
-672 SNGSYNF
+672 
-679 NGDGATVVPGVQ
+679 
-691 KDRSGNNDL
+691 
-700 KWEETKQLNFGIDAA
+700 
-715 FFDNRLGLT
+715 
-724 LDYFQKK
+724 
-731 TTGMLIQKPYI
+731 
-742 GVIGEGGYKW
+742 
-752 YNAASM
+752 
-758 DNSGV
+758 
-763 EATFTWRD
+763 
-771 EIKDFKYDISFNISY
+771 
-786 YKNEI
+786 
-791 TELPDVIKYTWGGG
+791 
-805 NGVDKTIVGQPYGSW
+805 
-820 MSYKADGVFKTKQE
+820 
-834 VYEYLSKYDVQIG
+834 
-847 APGVGRIRYKDL
+847 
-859 NGDNV
+859 
-864 INTADMDW
+864 
-872 QGSDQPKFIGGLNI
+872 
-886 GASYKGFDLSAFFN
+886 
-900 GMIRDAWNNSKFYT
+900 
-914 DLFQGWTG
+914 
-922 NHSVR
+922 
-927 LMDAMHAWN
+927 
-936 DYEQTGVYNCDI
+936 
-948 PALTVVDNN
+948 
-957 VETRS
+957 
-962 STFFIEDGSYVKLK
+962 
-976 TLTLGYTFPDKWI
+976 
-989 KKARLSNLR
+989 
-998 VYLQAQNV
+998 
-1006 FTLTNYTGAD
+1006 
-1016 PEGLGYPYPQPRTY
+1016 
-1030 TFGLSLGF
+1030 